1 MKRHIIS
8 AILGLAALAATA
20 GKPVISFDGTT
31 HDFGT
36 IAEDGGNV
44 SHEFTFTN
52 TGDAPLMIVKAS
64 ASCGCTRPTY
74 PKKPVDPGKS
84 AKIKVTYVPT
94 GRPGEFNKTVT
105 VKTNAKGENQ
115 KIVKLKISGVVIPKK
130 SAK

>member
-8 AILGLAALAATA
+8 AILGLAALVATA
-20 GKPVISFDGTT
+20 GKPAISFDGTT

-64 ASCGCTRPTY
+64 ASCGCPRPTY

-84 AKIKVTYVPT
+84 AKIKVTYVPA

-115 KIVKLKISGVVIPKK
+115 KVVKLKISGVVIPKK

>member
-8 AILGLAALAATA
+8 AILGLAALGATA
-20 GKPVISFDGTT
+20 GKPAISFDGTT

-84 AKIKVTYVPT
+84 AKIKVTYVPA

>member
-20 GKPVISFDGTT
+20 GKPAISFDGTT

-84 AKIKVTYVPT
+84 AKIKVTYVPA

-115 KIVKLKISGVVIPKK
+115 KVVKLKISGVVIPKK